1 MTSEKKLTPRERLKR
16 IQEQDKKRKQ
26 DRLKMAKSTSNVI
39 KLKFNEKNLLGVAL
53 LKLKS
58 EKKCVVGNSILTKRQ
73 SLILGLGQKLFL
85 SKNKF
90 FEHYHDFVK
99 ATDLTTKENILT
111 DLKMFDHM
119 HCFSH
124 ITKKCIA
131 EVEIAKNLS

>member
-1 MTSEKKLTPRERLKR
+1 MIPEQKLTPRERIKR
-16 IQEQDKKRKQ
+16 IREQDKKRKS

-58 EKKCVVGNSILTKRQ
+58 EKKCVVGNSVLTKRQ
-73 SLILGLGQKLFL
+73 SRILGSGQKPFL

-99 ATDLTTKENILT
+99 ATDLKTKEDILT
-111 DLKMFDHM
+111 DLKMFDHIS
-119 HCFSH
+119 CFSH